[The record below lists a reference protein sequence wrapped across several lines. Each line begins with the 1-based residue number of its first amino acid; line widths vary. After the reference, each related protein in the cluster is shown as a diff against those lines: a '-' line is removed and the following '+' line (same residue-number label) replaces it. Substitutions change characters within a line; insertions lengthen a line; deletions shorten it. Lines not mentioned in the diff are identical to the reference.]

1 MSLHFLLFL
10 ETHSIQSF
18 MNSLICY
25 YTDTYIPWSNL
36 LTSRFKIIFTSV
48 HQGWE
53 FSNYDNR
60 VWETSVLPELS
71 DRNSWK
77 WRRELSDTYIIWSI
91 TGGFSNDIS
100 LSSPL
105 GKLGDDWVCRKTGKW
120 RFKKGKNESLYHET
134 AFTSSLMFTRLKV
147 SRFLCVLY
155 GFLLLWRNTI
165 MMNLFERKI
174 FNWKMF
180 IVSEF

>member
-48 HQGWE
+48 HQGWK

-60 VWETSVLPELS
+60 EWETSVLPELS
-71 DRNSWK
+71 GRNSWK
-77 WRRELSDTYIIWSI
+77 WRRELSDTYIIWSS
-91 TGGFSNDIS
+91 TWVFSTDIS
-100 LSSPL
+100 LSRPL
-105 GKLGDDWVCRKTGKW
+105 EKLEMIEYVEKQVSGDLRKG
-120 RFKKGKNESLYHET
+120 RKK
-134 AFTSSLMFTRLKV
+134 AFIMK
-147 SRFLCVLY
+147 
-155 GFLLLWRNTI
+155 LLLQTVYC
-165 MMNLFERKI
+165 LLD
-174 FNWKMF
+174 
-180 IVSEF
+180 